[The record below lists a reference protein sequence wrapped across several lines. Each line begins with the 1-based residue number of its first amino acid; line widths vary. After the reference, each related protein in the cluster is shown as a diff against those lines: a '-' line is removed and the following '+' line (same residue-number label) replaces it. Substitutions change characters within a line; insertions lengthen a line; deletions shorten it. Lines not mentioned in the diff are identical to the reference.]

1 MLKSL
6 FNKVTA
12 STRDPKQMRLKQ
24 HLLLG
29 SVVGVGLLVYY
40 FVQGGAAPS
49 VDPKTPPNKEPV
61 AITTPLDAINPQ
73 DVWAGRIQKE
83 AEEAKSEAKAVRE
96 ENQLLAKK
104 MEIMEKILQGSSA
117 VGQGKLDSSGSQSF
131 APPLLEDAPFKDD
144 LPKMESQSLMP
155 PVGDP
160 LSSDRS
166 HKNLAKTSISQ
177 NSEDDKLF
185 GTSASSKF
193 LQLSLSDEDRHIL
206 KNIDNY
212 VPAGSYARAVLTS
225 GVVASTALETSS
237 QPQPIVMRLVDEGHL
252 PRGFKGT
259 LNQNV
264 LIGACYGDLSAER
277 VMCRLETM
285 AWVEQNG
292 TTVEKKV
299 EGWIIG
305 EDGRPGMRGE
315 VVDRSGDAVRDTM
328 IAGMLS
334 GLGQF
339 LKSESTSSVYPVS
352 PFGQTNALSGG
363 RALSGAASTGASNAL
378 DKLAEFSI
386 KRAEQMQPVILI
398 ASGRVVDVVFKTGVD
413 IRPEVAAPSLTLI
426 DQKQKP
432 KEQTHESF

>member
-6 FNKVTA
+6 FHKVTA
-12 STRDPKQMRLKQ
+12 STSDPRQMRLKQ

-29 SVVGVGLLVYY
+29 SVVGVGLLVTY
-40 FVQGGAAPS
+40 FVQGSSPS
-49 VDPKTPPNKEPV
+49 TVDPKVPPKKEQVPMS
-61 AITTPLDAINPQ
+61 TPLDAINPQ

-83 AEEAKSEAKAVRE
+83 AEAAKSEAKAVRE

-104 MEIMEKILQGSSA
+104 MELMEKVLQGSA
-117 VGQGKLDSSGSQSF
+117 VVGQGKLNPGSSQSF
-131 APPLLEDAPFKDD
+131 APPLSDDAPFKDD
-144 LPKMESQSLMP
+144 LPKMEAQSLMP
-155 PVGDP
+155 PVSDH
-160 LSSDRS
+160 LSPDRS
-166 HKNLAKTSISQ
+166 RKKLSRMSMSQ
-177 NSEDDKLF
+177 ESEDDKLF

-225 GVVASTALETSS
+225 GVVASTALQASS

-285 AWVEQNG
+285 AWVEKDG

-339 LKSESTSSVYPVS
+339 LRTESTSSVYPVS
-352 PFGQTNALSGG
+352 PFGQTNALNGG
-363 RALSGAASTGASNAL
+363 RALSGAASNGASNAL
-378 DKLAEFSI
+378 DKLADFSI

-432 KEQTHESF
+432 KEPTHESF

>member
-1 MLKSL
+1 
-6 FNKVTA
+6 
-12 STRDPKQMRLKQ
+12 MRLKQ

-29 SVVGVGLLVYY
+29 GVVALGLLVYY
-40 FVQGGAAPS
+40 FIQGSSDQPRHVADQA
-49 VDPKTPPNKEPV
+49 KKEPV
-61 AITTPLDAINPQ
+61 TLATPYEAINPQ
-73 DVWAGRIQKE
+73 DLWVNRIQKE
-83 AEEAKSEAKAVRE
+83 AESAKSEVKAVRE

-104 MEIMEKILQGSSA
+104 MELMEKILQGSA
-117 VGQGKLDSSGSQSF
+117 LLKGQEGASNLEDPNAGSQ
-131 APPLLEDAPFKDD
+131 D
-144 LPKMESQSLMP
+144 LMP
-155 PVGDP
+155 PSF
-160 LSSDRS
+160 SSEGS
-166 HKNLAKTSISQ
+166 QGKNTTTSQ
-177 NSEDDKLF
+177 DKEDDKLF
-185 GTSASSKF
+185 GPTPSSSKF
-193 LQLSLSDEDRHIL
+193 LQLSVPEESRLVL
-206 KNIDNY
+206 KNIHNY

-225 GVVASTALETSS
+225 GVVASTALQASS
-237 QPQPIVMRLVDEGHL
+237 QPQPIVMRLIDDGHL

-285 AWVEQNG
+285 AWVEENG
-292 TTVEKKV
+292 VTVEKKV

-315 VVDRSGDAVRDTM
+315 VVDRSGQAVRDTM

-339 LKSESTSSVYPVS
+339 IKSESTSSVYPVS
-352 PFGQTNALSGG
+352 PFGQTNALSGQ
-363 RALSGAASTGASNAL
+363 RALAGAASNGATSAL

-413 IRPEVAAPSLTLI
+413 IRAEVAAPSLTLI
-426 DQKQKP
+426 DQKQPP
-432 KEQTHESF
+432 KESTSHENY